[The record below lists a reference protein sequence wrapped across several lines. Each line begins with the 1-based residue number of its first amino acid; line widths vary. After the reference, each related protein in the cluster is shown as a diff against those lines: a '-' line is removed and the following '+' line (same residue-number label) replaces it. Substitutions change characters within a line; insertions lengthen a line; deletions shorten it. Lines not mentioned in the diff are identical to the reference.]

1 MRVVYW
7 ILGILVVVLAAIY
20 TLLFTSIGNSIIKPY
35 IEKIASEKSGM
46 NIRLDEFK
54 LGISNLDI
62 TANVNNALK
71 ARVYGNYSLF
81 TQNLDLNYT
90 ATTNDLSSFGVE
102 IKDDISLNGAI
113 VGEFSNFIANGSGKI
128 VGSNLRFATRIADF
142 TPLELKLDA
151 KSLELAQISA
161 IALGKSY
168 IKGKINS

>member
-20 TLLFTSIGNSIIKPY
+20 TLLFTRIGNSIIKPY

-62 TANVNNALK
+62 TADVNNALK

-102 IKDDISLNGAI
+102 IKDDISLNAFI
-113 VGEFSNFIANGSGKI
+113 VLVLIRCGPAH
-128 VGSNLRFATRIADF
+128 
-142 TPLELKLDA
+142 
-151 KSLELAQISA
+151 KSV
-161 IALGKSY
+161 KSP
-168 IKGKINS
+168 